1 MIFNLRKATD
11 NDLDLTYK
19 IKKNAL
25 QEYLE
30 MLWGWNE
37 EAQAGFHREHYQK
50 ERFQLIEA
58 QNNSIGYLEI
68 ECYEDHIFLA
78 NLMILQPFQSQGIG
92 KVVMQDLIKNNPI
105 IQLEVLKVNQRAVE
119 FYRALGFGF
128 TEESEFNFRMKL
140 GF

>member
-37 EAQAGFHREHYQK
+37 EAQADFHREHYQK
-50 ERFQLIEA
+50 EHFQVIEL
-58 QNNSIGYLEI
+58 QNESIGYLEI
-68 ECYEDHIFLA
+68 EHYKDYIFLS
-78 NLMILQPFQSQGIG
+78 NLMILQPI
-92 KVVMQDLIKNNPI
+92 P
-105 IQLEVLKVNQRAVE
+105 
-119 FYRALGFGF
+119 
-128 TEESEFNFRMKL
+128 
-140 GF
+140 